1 MTHGHYRVGVDIG
14 GTFTDIFLLSED
26 GESIIAKVLTTP
38 RDPAEAVL
46 SGLSSLLKERTI
58 PADAIAHLVHGTTLI
73 TNAIIER
80 KGAKTGLIT
89 TKGFRD
95 ALEIGRERRYDIY
108 DISLEN
114 PEPLVPRYLRR
125 EVDERLDNTGQ
136 VVTPLD
142 ADDALQVIQ
151 GLVDAGVEAL
161 AVCLL
166 HSFRNPEHELRIKQL
181 VSQHFPDLVISLSC
195 EVMPEIREYE
205 RTSTTVANVYV
216 KPMARTYL
224 NKLNADLRT
233 LGLPRDM
240 FIMLS
245 NGGITSCAIAG
256 DYPIRL
262 IESGPAAGALAASFY
277 SKRQN
282 LKPQDQ
288 KPQDQ
293 NPQLDH
299 VISFDMGGTTAKI
312 CLIDEG
318 QPLLTT
324 DFEAAR
330 VYRFKK
336 GSGLPLKVP
345 VIEMIE
351 IGAGGGSIARVDELG
366 LLKVGPDSAGSEPG
380 PVCYDRGGQEPTV
393 TDADV
398 VLGYLNPD
406 YFLGG
411 KMRLNPAKAHR
422 VIQEKIAKPLKV
434 DLYRAAWGMHQVVNE
449 NMANAARMHLVEKGR
464 DPRGYHLIAFGGA
477 GPVHAYRVAERLKL
491 KTLVCPLA
499 AGVTSAFGMLTAPLA
514 FDFVQ
519 SYVTTLSE
527 LDCAALERIYADMA
541 QRGHAVLA
549 AAGVEGEVTLSRS
562 ADMRYVQQ
570 GVEIRVP
577 LPAGRLAQEN
587 VPALRHVFEVEYE
600 RLYKRLN
607 PGVDIEIVNWRLVA
621 SGPQPQIT
629 LQSAT
634 LQSAAAGLSLAAA
647 RKGERAVYM
656 PEQDGFVPCPVYDR
670 YALPPGETF
679 AGPAIIEE
687 RECTVVIGA
696 HAHARLDAE
705 QNLIVTLS

>member
-1 MTHGHYRVGVDIG
+1 MTQTHYRVGVDIG
-14 GTFTDIFLLSED
+14 GTFTDIFLLSEG
-26 GESIIAKVLTTP
+26 GESIISKVLTTP

-58 PADAIAHLVHGTTLI
+58 PGDRIAHLVHGTTLI

-80 KGAKTGLIT
+80 KGAKAGLIT

-114 PEPLVPRYLRR
+114 PAPLVPRYLRR

-142 ADDALQVIQ
+142 ADNALQVIQ

-224 NKLNADLRT
+224 NKLNADLRA

-256 DYPIRL
+256 EYPIRL

-282 LKPQDQ
+282 IRQQDQ
-288 KPQDQ
+288 TR
-293 NPQLDH
+293 QLDR

-312 CLIDEG
+312 CLIDQG

-351 IGAGGGSIARVDELG
+351 IGAGGGSIARIDELG

-398 VLGYLNPD
+398 MLGYLNPD

-411 KMRLNPAKAHR
+411 KMRLNPDKAQDA
-422 VIQEKIAKPLKV
+422 IEEKIAKALNV
-434 DLYRAAWGMHQVVNE
+434 DLYRAAWGIHQVVNE

-464 DPRGYHLIAFGGA
+464 DPRGYSVIAFGGA
-477 GPVHAYRVAERLKL
+477 GPLHAYRVAERLKL

-527 LDCAALERIYADMA
+527 LDCEVFEDIYADLE
-541 QRGHAVLA
+541 QRGRSMLA
-549 AAGVEGEVTLSRS
+549 TAGVEGEVTLTRS

-570 GVEIRVP
+570 GVEIRVA
-577 LPAGRLAQEN
+577 LPAGGLTPED
-587 VPALRHVFEVEYE
+587 VPALRHVFELEYE

-629 LQSAT
+629 LQGVT
-634 LQSAAAGLSLAAA
+634 LQSAAGLSLAAA

-670 YALPPGETF
+670 YVLPTGETF
-679 AGPAIIEE
+679 SGPAIVEE

-696 HAHARLDAE
+696 HGHARLDAD